1 MKEKFLNKLLLFF
14 GISVLSFLN
23 LACFSKEKP
32 KQVTPVIESIDEEDL
47 DEDIVIEEV
56 EADKSESGFR
66 TLEEKWDDFKHKT
79 SYKTKDE
86 MIFFAEDIFHQVS
99 SKDIEKKMQLSFYL
113 MEAYQ
118 KRKDNDNAKKYAEHY
133 KSFFKLKTGGKAF
146 QKHQSMIDFKE
157 KLTEKWGP
165 SEE

>member
-1 MKEKFLNKLLLFF
+1 MSKFLLIFCIVILAFA
-14 GISVLSFLN
+14 N
-23 LACFSKEKP
+23 LGCFTKKAP
-32 KQVTPVIESIDEEDL
+32 KKVAPIVSTV
-47 DEDIVIEEV
+47 DEDDLEVVDEPIEE
-56 EADKSESGFR
+56 EITNSDSGFR
-66 TLEEKWDDFKHKT
+66 TLEEKWDDFKYKT

-86 MIFFAEDIFHQVS
+86 MIFFAEDIFHQIP

-133 KSFFKLKTGGKAF
+133 KNFFKLKTGGKAF

-157 KLTEKWGP
+157 KLSEKWGP